1 VLVIDLGSEQLYN
14 VLADDCDLQA
24 SVEDCWN
31 MDAVVNDDINFL
43 ERETK
48 GGWLDDGWKMWSGVG
63 VGVVYGGASH
73 GLQLRVGARGYFIL
87 VGLHASQ
94 LKFFSNVFAD
104 DGAGSEDVGGHRE
117 GKLAL
122 HEILLKL

>member
-1 VLVIDLGSEQLYN
+1 VLVIDLGSERLYN
-14 VLADDCDLQA
+14 VLVDDHNLRA

-31 MDAVVNDDINFL
+31 MDAVVNNNIDFL

-63 VGVVYGGASH
+63 VGVVHGGASH
-73 GLQLRVGARGYFIL
+73 GLQLQVSAGGYFIL
-87 VGLHASQ
+87 VGLHVLQ
-94 LKFFSNVFAD
+94 LKFFSNVFVD
-104 DGAGSEDVGGHRE
+104 DGAGGEDVGGHHE
-117 GKLAL
+117 SELAL